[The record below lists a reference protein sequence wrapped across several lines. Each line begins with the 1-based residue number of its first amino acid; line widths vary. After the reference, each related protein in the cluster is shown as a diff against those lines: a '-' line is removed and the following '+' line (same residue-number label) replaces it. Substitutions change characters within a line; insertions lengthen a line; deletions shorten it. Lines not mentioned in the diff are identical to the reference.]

1 MYVTVAPDGRTAT
14 LHEADDC
21 TRLHVAA
28 PAGWDDAQVRAVL
41 QHTEAGTVEDHTAWL
56 SVDWLQNAAQNGRL
70 GAQWRGDFAAMIDF
84 ARSRGWVSPDATAVR
99 AHLEFG

>member
-41 QHTEAGTVEDHTAWL
+41 QRT
-56 SVDWLQNAAQNGRL
+56 
-70 GAQWRGDFAAMIDF
+70 
-84 ARSRGWVSPDATAVR
+84 DATAVR